1 MAIKA
6 GTSRP
11 RPVNYRFASI
21 YTDPNSPHVTKLNSP
36 QRDAVRHTSG
46 PLLVLAG
53 AGSGKTRVIIE
64 KIIYLI
70 KADAYK
76 GENIAAITFTNKAAK
91 EMLARLPKKQTRTSP
106 PWISTFHTL
115 GLRIL
120 RRDARRLGYK
130 PGFSIIDARDS
141 EAILADLLRK
151 ETVQQQDIVRTVQH
165 KISSWKSA
173 LIVPDKKSAPAENDP
188 HTALAWAC
196 YPEYCDTLLA
206 YNSVDFDDLISRP
219 IHLLRQYPEVLEHWQ
234 NHIQY
239 LLIDEYQDTN
249 SAQYELVKLLVGQ
262 RQRFTVVGDDDQSIY
277 AWRGAQPE
285 NLMRLQT
292 DFPDLKVVKLEQNY
306 RSMGLILKAAN
317 KLIANN
323 SHIFSKKLW
332 SEHGPGDK
340 LNVYRA
346 KSEHDEVEYVTNQI
360 LHQRLVRGD
369 RYGDYAILFRSNH
382 QARLF
387 ETALRERNIP
397 YVLSGGKSF
406 FDYGEIKDLICY
418 LRAAANPN
426 DDNAILRIIN
436 TPRRAIGAN
445 TIKSLV
451 SVAGINGLCLIEA
464 AENPECMSV
473 LSQRAASNVSD
484 FFSWIS
490 SVHRRTETD
499 SPLSLAK
506 LIIDDVGY
514 RDWVEKIADGEG
526 DMTRKNENLDELLRW
541 LGRIEHNV
549 PDANL
554 SDAIA
559 SLTLFDIL
567 DRQDDD
573 NDLDC
578 VSLMTLHAAKGLE
591 FPHVYLVGFE
601 ENILPHRTSI
611 EEDSIEE
618 ERRLAYVGITRAQK
632 SLSISFATQ
641 RQRYGETIDCDPS
654 RFLDELPSGD
664 LRWEG
669 SNAEQKRD
677 EQKAAQTLSS
687 LKAMLQS

>member
-1 MAIKA
+1 M
-6 GTSRP
+6 
-11 RPVNYRFASI
+11 
-21 YTDPNSPHVTKLNSP
+21 TKLNPP
-36 QRDAVRHTSG
+36 QREAVRHASG

-64 KIIYLI
+64 KITHLI
-70 KADAYK
+70 KSDAYPAEK
-76 GENIAAITFTNKAAK
+76 IAAITFTNKAAK
-91 EMLARLPKKQTRTSP
+91 EMLARLPRKRQAETP

-120 RRDARRLGYK
+120 RRDARKLGYK

-151 ETVQQQDIVRTVQH
+151 ETVQQQDIVRAVQYR
-165 KISSWKSA
+165 ISNWKSE
-173 LIVPDKKSAPAENDP
+173 LVKPDKKAQPPDNDP
-188 HTALAWAC
+188 HTVLAWAC
-196 YPEYCDTLLA
+196 YPEYCDTLVT

-219 IHLLRQYPEVLEHWQ
+219 IQLLSDYPEVLEHWRNQ
-234 NHIQY
+234 IQY

-249 SAQYELVKLLVGQ
+249 SAQYELVKLLVGE
-262 RQRFTVVGDDDQSIY
+262 RKRFTVVGDDDQSIY
-277 AWRGAQPE
+277 AWRGAKPE
-285 NLMRLQT
+285 NLMRLQA

-360 LHQRLVRGD
+360 MHQRLVRGN
-369 RYGDYAILFRSNH
+369 RFGDYAILFRSNH

-397 YVLSGGKSF
+397 YILSGGKSF
-406 FDYGEIKDLICY
+406 FDYGEIKDLVCY
-418 LRAAANPN
+418 LRAVANPS

-436 TPRRAIGAN
+436 TPRRAIGAS

-451 SVAGINGLCLIEA
+451 TAAGVRGLSLREA
-464 AENPECMSV
+464 AEDPECMAV
-473 LSQRAASNVSD
+473 LSQRAANNVTE
-484 FFSWIS
+484 FFSWLSAI
-490 SVHRRTETD
+490 HERTESD
-499 SPLSLAK
+499 SPLYLAK

-514 RDWVEKIADGEG
+514 RDWVERIADGEG
-526 DMTRKNENLDELLRW
+526 DMARKNDNLDELLRW
-541 LGRIEHNV
+541 LERIEHNT

-611 EEDSIEE
+611 DEDTIEE

-632 SLSISFATQ
+632 TLGISFAAQ
-641 RQRYGETIDCDPS
+641 RQRYGETVDCDPS
-654 RFLDELPSGD
+654 RFLDELPADD
-664 LRWEG
+664 LLWAG
-669 SNAEQKRD
+669 GKAEHSRD

-687 LKAMLQS
+687 LRAMLES